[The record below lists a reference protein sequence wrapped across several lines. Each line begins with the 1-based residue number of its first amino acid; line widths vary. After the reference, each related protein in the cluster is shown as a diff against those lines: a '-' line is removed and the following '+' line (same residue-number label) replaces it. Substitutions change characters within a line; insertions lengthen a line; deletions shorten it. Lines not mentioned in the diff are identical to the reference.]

1 MKSSKQELIIHHKA
15 IDLYNI
21 VLNIEEYPNF
31 IPWCDQI
38 KIKDKSRNKI
48 LADMVVSYKN
58 FFPQKFTSKVFFNR
72 KKLKIKTIYINGPL
86 NDLNT
91 EWIFFKI
98 DNNKTKVVFKI
109 EFVFQKLTHQK
120 IAEFFFN
127 FIEKKMIDSF
137 KKRADDILN

>member
-1 MKSSKQELIIHHKA
+1 MKSSKQELIINHKA

-31 IPWCDQI
+31 IPWCNEI
-38 KIKDKSRNKI
+38 KIQEKSKNQI

-58 FFPQKFTSKVFFNR
+58 FFPQKFTSKVFFN
-72 KKLKIKTIYINGPL
+72 KTNLQIKTRYINGPL

-91 EWIFFKI
+91 EWIFFKMN
-98 DNNKTKVVFKI
+98 NNKTKVVFKI
-109 EFVFQKLTHQK
+109 EFVFQKSMHQK

-127 FIEKKMIDSF
+127 FIENKMIDSF